1 MMDYNIC
8 ISIPVRS
15 KDLGG
20 IRALI
25 DKSIAFNPKF
35 IEFRFDYFE
44 SLGDLTQDFVNN
56 LNKYVKNKTYS
67 IFTFRHSAE
76 GGVSKIDE
84 TERLKIL
91 KVLMEAQ
98 PDFFDVEM
106 NSNKEILSNI
116 ITQSNMKKVNLIFSH
131 HNLKT
136 TPTYQLAKEL
146 ILRFEERIIEEEL
159 NEFDILSKSV
169 YKVIF
174 TAQTFEHNLIPLT
187 LCKEFSKG
195 NKKIISFCMDD
206 LGLFSRV
213 FCIKLGSYM
222 TYAALEEKTAPGQI
236 NIEILQ
242 QVYKLLF
249 SD

>member
-1 MMDYNIC
+1 MNYNIC
-8 ISIPVRS
+8 IPIPVRS
-15 KDLGG
+15 KDLGEV
-20 IRALI
+20 RALI
-25 DKSIAFNPKF
+25 DKAIAFNPKF
-35 IEFRFDYFE
+35 LEFRFDYFTF
-44 SLGDLTQDFVNN
+44 LGDLTLDFVDK

-67 IFTFRHSAE
+67 IFTFRHSSE
-76 GGVSKIDE
+76 GGESNINE
-84 TERLKIL
+84 TERSKIL
-91 KVLMEAQ
+91 KMLMEAQ
-98 PDFFDVEM
+98 PDFFDIEM
-106 NSNKEILSNI
+106 DSNKEILSNI
-116 ITQSNMKKVNLIFSH
+116 ITESNMKKVSLIFSH

-159 NEFDILSKSV
+159 NEYEILSKSI

-174 TAQTFEHNLIPLT
+174 TAQTFEHNIIPLT

-195 NKKIISFCMDD
+195 YKKIISFCMGD
-206 LGLFSRV
+206 LGLLSRV
-213 FCIKLGSYM
+213 FCIKVGSFM

-236 NIEILQ
+236 NIETLQ